1 MRIIHKSNI
10 NGKKRITEKCS
21 FVVLQFF
28 VLHFYYKIDYIS
40 QNKHC
45 IISTNIPGR
54 RIVKKRKR
62 KEEQCNRFTTESW
75 WLIFK
80 GNYTHLIES
89 PPRLKLGEAT
99 WRGAVGPRTSLSVQL
114 LFARWAPLVC
124 YSALSRVSKRFPK
137 YPTFTPTHATT
148 NEKEKR
154 GEKESKFDVSHQTLT
169 LKTTLYVFLLF
180 LSFPSLSYLSS

>member
-54 RIVKKRKR
+54 RIVKKRKK
-62 KEEQCNRFTTESW
+62 KEEQCNRFMV
-75 WLIFK
+75 
-80 GNYTHLIES
+80 N
-89 PPRLKLGEAT
+89 
-99 WRGAVGPRTSLSVQL
+99 RGG
-114 LFARWAPLVC
+114 
-124 YSALSRVSKRFPK
+124 
-137 YPTFTPTHATT
+137 
-148 NEKEKR
+148 
-154 GEKESKFDVSHQTLT
+154 
-169 LKTTLYVFLLF
+169 
-180 LSFPSLSYLSS
+180 